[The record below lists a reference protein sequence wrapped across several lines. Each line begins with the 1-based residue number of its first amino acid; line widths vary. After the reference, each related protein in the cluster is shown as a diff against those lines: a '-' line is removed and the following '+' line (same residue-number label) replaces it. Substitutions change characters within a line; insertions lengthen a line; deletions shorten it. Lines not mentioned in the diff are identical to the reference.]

1 MKVTKKTSKP
11 TSSRKSGTSL
21 GSSPLTMSELLA
33 STGHKISTHKRGDV
47 VKGIITAISGHMMF
61 VDVGGKTEGILGD
74 REFDM
79 AKEYL
84 ESLKVGDEVTG
95 VVISQEND
103 SGQIILSLKR
113 AADDSRWKKFEEAHE
128 SGSTITVKGREI
140 NKSGLL
146 VDAEGLV
153 GFIPSSQFSHELSES
168 PQSLVGK
175 PVKVQVIEV
184 DREQNRLV
192 LSEKAVTESIEIEA
206 RKKLLKLVKIGTNYD
221 GIVTGIVPFG
231 AFVQVKV
238 GKGAK
243 AVELEGLVHI
253 SEISWEKVDDVHSQL
268 SEGQTVEVQVIG
280 IDESTGK
287 LALSL
292 KKLSDDPWI
301 NIVKD
306 YPVDSK
312 HKGKIVKVAPFGVF
326 VNIRAGIEGLIHAS
340 KMSGDAGYKIGEEVN
355 VFIESIDTDKR
366 RLSLG
371 VVLTAKPVDYK

>member
-1 MKVTKKTSKP
+1 MKKATKVTSDKVTKSVGAP
-11 TSSRKSGTSL
+11 T
-21 GSSPLTMSELLA
+21 TMAELLA
-33 STGHKISTHKRGDV
+33 ATKHKINTYKRGDV
-47 VKGIITAISGHMMF
+47 VKGRVAAVVGRTMF

-79 AKEYL
+79 AREYL
-84 ESLKVGDEVTG
+84 ESLKVGDEVSG

-113 AADDSRWKKFEEAHE
+113 AADDSRWKSFEEAHE
-128 SGSTITVKGREI
+128 NGTTITVKGREV

-153 GFIPSSQFSHELSES
+153 GFIPSSQFSRELSES
-168 PQSLVGK
+168 PSTLVGK
-175 PVKVQVIEV
+175 PIKVQVIEV

-192 LSEKAVTESIEIEA
+192 LSEKAVTEAVEIEE
-206 RKKLLKLVKIGTNYD
+206 RKKLLKLVKIGTSYD
-221 GIVTGIVPFG
+221 GTVTGIVPFG
-231 AFVQVKV
+231 AFIQVTV

-253 SEISWEKVDDVHSQL
+253 SEISWEKVDDVHTVL
-268 SEGQTVEVQVIG
+268 KEGQEVEVQVIG
-280 IDESTGK
+280 IDEATGK

-292 KKLSDDPWI
+292 KKMSDDPWKE
-301 NIVKD
+301 IVKD

-312 HKGKIVKVAPFGVF
+312 HNGKVVKVAPYGVF
-326 VNIRAGIEGLIHAS
+326 VNLKSGIEGLIHAS
-340 KMSGDAGYKIGEEVN
+340 KMPAEAAFKEGQELE
-355 VFIESIDTDKR
+355 VFIESIDTEKR

>member
-1 MKVTKKTSKP
+1 MKVTKKPSDKVTKSVGAP
-11 TSSRKSGTSL
+11 T
-21 GSSPLTMSELLA
+21 TMAELLA
-33 STGHKISTHKRGDV
+33 ATKHKINTYKRGDV
-47 VKGIITAISGHMMF
+47 VKGKVAAIVGRTMF

-79 AKEYL
+79 AREYL
-84 ESLKVGDEVTG
+84 ESLKVGDEVSG

-113 AADDSRWKKFEEAHE
+113 AADDSRWKSFEQAHE
-128 SGSTITVKGREI
+128 NGTTITVKGREV

-153 GFIPSSQFSHELSES
+153 GFIPSSQFSRELSES
-168 PQSLVGK
+168 PAALVGK
-175 PVKVQVIEV
+175 PIKVQVIEV

-192 LSEKAVTESIEIEA
+192 LSEKAVTEAVEIEE
-206 RKKLLKLVKIGTNYD
+206 RKKLLKLVKIGSSYD

-231 AFVQVKV
+231 AFIQVKI

-253 SEISWEKVDDVHSQL
+253 SEISWEKVDDVHGVL
-268 SEGQTVEVQVIG
+268 KEGQEVEVQVIG
-280 IDESTGK
+280 IDEATGK

-292 KKLSDDPWI
+292 KKMSDDPWKE
-301 NIVKD
+301 IVKD

-312 HKGKIVKVAPFGVF
+312 HNGKVVKVAPYGVF
-326 VNIRAGIEGLIHAS
+326 VNLKSGIEGLIHAS
-340 KMSGDAGYKIGEEVN
+340 KMPAEAAFKEGQELE

>member
-1 MKVTKKTSKP
+1 MKKATKSPSKP
-11 TSSRKSGTSL
+11 TSPKVSL
-21 GSSPLTMSELLA
+21 GSSPLTMAQLLA

-113 AADDSRWKKFEEAHE
+113 AADDSRWKNFEEAHAN
-128 SGSTITVKGREI
+128 GTNITVKGREV

-168 PQSLVGK
+168 PQALIGK
-175 PVKVQVIEV
+175 PIKVQVIEV

-206 RKKLLKLVKIGTNYD
+206 RKKLLKLVKIGTNYA

-253 SEISWEKVDDVHSQL
+253 SEISWEKVDDVHTQL
-268 SEGQTVEVQVIG
+268 TEGQAVEVQVIG

-312 HKGKIVKVAPFGVF
+312 HKGKVVKVAPFGVF

-340 KMSGDAGYKIGEEVN
+340 KMSGEGGFKIGEEVN

>member
-1 MKVTKKTSKP
+1 MKKVTKVTTNP
-11 TSSRKSGTSL
+11 TTPKASL
-21 GSSPLTMSELLA
+21 GAGPTTMAELLA
-33 STGHKISTHKRGDV
+33 ATKHKINTYKRGDV
-47 VKGIITAISGHMMF
+47 VKGRVAAIVGRTMF

-84 ESLKVGDEVTG
+84 ESLKVGDEVSG

-113 AADDSRWKKFEEAHE
+113 AADDSRWKSFEEAHE
-128 SGSTITVKGREI
+128 NGTTITVKGREI

-153 GFIPSSQFSHELSES
+153 GFIPSSQFSRELSES
-168 PQSLVGK
+168 PAALVGK
-175 PVKVQVIEV
+175 PIKVQVIEV

-192 LSEKAVTESIEIEA
+192 LSEKAVTEAVEIEE
-206 RKKLLKLVKIGTNYD
+206 RKKLLKLVKIGTSYD
-221 GIVTGIVPFG
+221 GTVTGIVPFG
-231 AFVQVKV
+231 AFIQVKV

-253 SEISWEKVDDVHSQL
+253 SEISWEKVDDVHLVLKESQ
-268 SEGQTVEVQVIG
+268 EVEVQVIG
-280 IDESTGK
+280 IDEATGK

-292 KKLSDDPWI
+292 KKMSDDPWKE
-301 NIVKD
+301 IVKD

-312 HKGKIVKVAPFGVF
+312 HNGKVVKVAPYGVF
-326 VNIRAGIEGLIHAS
+326 VNLKSGIEGLIHAS
-340 KMSGDAGYKIGEEVN
+340 KMPAEAAFKEGQELE

-371 VVLTAKPVDYK
+371 VVLSAKPVDYK

>member
-1 MKVTKKTSKP
+1 MKKATKVTSDKVTKSVGAP
-11 TSSRKSGTSL
+11 T
-21 GSSPLTMSELLA
+21 TMAELLA
-33 STGHKISTHKRGDV
+33 ATKHKINTYKRGDV
-47 VKGIITAISGHMMF
+47 VKGRVAAVVGRTMF

-79 AKEYL
+79 AREYL
-84 ESLKVGDEVTG
+84 ESLKVGDEVSG

-113 AADDSRWKKFEEAHE
+113 AADDSRWKSFEEAHE
-128 SGSTITVKGREI
+128 NGTTITVKGREV

-153 GFIPSSQFSHELSES
+153 GFIPSSQFSRELSES
-168 PQSLVGK
+168 PSTLVGK
-175 PVKVQVIEV
+175 PIKVQVIEV

-192 LSEKAVTESIEIEA
+192 LSEKAVTEAVEIEE
-206 RKKLLKLVKIGTNYD
+206 RKKLLKLVKIGTSYD
-221 GIVTGIVPFG
+221 GTVTGIVPFG
-231 AFVQVKV
+231 AFIQVKV

-243 AVELEGLVHI
+243 TVELEGLVHI
-253 SEISWEKVDDVHSQL
+253 SEISWEKVDDVHTVL
-268 SEGQTVEVQVIG
+268 KEGQDVEVQVIG
-280 IDESTGK
+280 IDEATGK

-292 KKLSDDPWI
+292 KKMSDDPWKE
-301 NIVKD
+301 IVKD

-312 HKGKIVKVAPFGVF
+312 HNGKVVKVAPYGVF
-326 VNIRAGIEGLIHAS
+326 VNLKSGIEGLIHAS
-340 KMSGDAGYKIGEEVN
+340 KMPAEAAFKEGQELE
-355 VFIESIDTDKR
+355 VFIESIDTEKR

>member
-1 MKVTKKTSKP
+1 MKVTKKPSDKVTSGP
-11 TSSRKSGTSL
+11 T
-21 GSSPLTMSELLA
+21 TMAELLA
-33 STGHKISTHKRGDV
+33 ATKHKINTYKRGDV
-47 VKGIITAISGHMMF
+47 VKGRVAAVVGRTMF

-79 AKEYL
+79 AREYL
-84 ESLKVGDEVTG
+84 ESLKVGDEVSG

-113 AADDSRWKKFEEAHE
+113 AADDSRWKSFEEAHE
-128 SGSTITVKGREI
+128 NGTTITVKGREV

-153 GFIPSSQFSHELSES
+153 GFIPSSQFSRELSES
-168 PQSLVGK
+168 PAALVGK
-175 PVKVQVIEV
+175 PIKVQVIEV

-192 LSEKAVTESIEIEA
+192 LSEKAVTEAVEIEE
-206 RKKLLKLVKIGTNYD
+206 RKKLLKLVKIGTSYD
-221 GIVTGIVPFG
+221 GTVTGIVPFG
-231 AFVQVKV
+231 AFIQVKV

-253 SEISWEKVDDVHSQL
+253 SEISWEKVDDVHTVL
-268 SEGQTVEVQVIG
+268 KEGQEVEVQVIG
-280 IDESTGK
+280 IDEATGK

-292 KKLSDDPWI
+292 KKMSDDPWKE
-301 NIVKD
+301 IVKD

-312 HKGKIVKVAPFGVF
+312 HNGKVVKVAPYGVF
-326 VNIRAGIEGLIHAS
+326 VNLKSGIEGLIHAS
-340 KMSGDAGYKIGEEVN
+340 KMPAEAAFKEGQELE
-355 VFIESIDTDKR
+355 VFIESIDTEKR